1 MVLKFIALGDMG
13 SGEKEQYDVSK
24 GIQHIIKSLKKQHL
38 TNVSFIVGLGD
49 NIYECGV
56 KSVNDPQFK
65 DKFEK
70 PYKKIDKDFYMCLG
84 NHDYGNY
91 WDQFFKNCSRSQID
105 YGILSQE
112 EGKKWYL
119 PDNYYKFT
127 KKEKNVSIDFFVIDT
142 NLDLMSKELK
152 EKQFKE
158 ISKAIKKSKADWKIL
173 YGHHTFISIAGHG
186 NAEPELDEYLRKLF
200 KLGVDMYMNGH
211 DHNKQIVEFKIG
223 KRIIPIIT
231 CGTGG
236 KTYDDEINYDNIIKG
251 SRLVWHSETLGFGTV
266 FCDKKSIRLEMYDE
280 NNKLEKSHII
290 NKKSKN
296 TKKKKKNNKT
306 IRK

>member
-1 MVLKFIALGDMG
+1 MINFCILGDMG
-13 SGEKEQYDVSK
+13 SGEIYQYKVANGLKDN
-24 GIQHIIKSLKKQHL
+24 IKKNK
-38 TNVSFIVGLGD
+38 VKFVCGLGD
-49 NIYECGV
+49 NIYPAGCHKPGD
-56 KSVNDPQFK
+56 KQFI

-70 PYKKIDKDFYMCLG
+70 PYRGIPDKIKFYMCIG

-127 KKEKNVSIDFFVIDT
+127 KKDKNISIDFFVIDT

-266 FCDKKSIRLEMYDE
+266 FCDKKSIRLDMYDE
-280 NNKLEKSHII
+280 NNKLEKSHVI

-296 TKKKKKNNKT
+296 TKKKKKKKKNNKT